1 MYSYFETTIRTIFLL
16 HAAKYNA
23 HADRQN
29 YSFTNLEKD
38 TNFGV
43 TSGRKEWNNLQR
55 RQNDKH
61 SERQPNH
68 QIEDQRITN
77 SFSFKVQKY
86 LGFI

>member
-1 MYSYFETTIRTIFLL
+1 MIRTIFLL

-23 HADRQN
+23 HAERQN
-29 YSFTNLEKD
+29 CSFTNLEKD

-43 TSGRKEWNNLQR
+43 TSGRKEWNNLQP

-68 QIEDQRITN
+68 QIEDQRITT
-77 SFSFKVQKY
+77 SFGFKVQEY
-86 LGFI
+86 LSFIY